1 MSLMIAE
8 RPNRVDSER
17 ALATLWERAAALRE
31 GLKTQDGERY
41 WVSYPGRPNARL
53 GPDYLDAKLITEAGE
68 VVTGDVKLH
77 LNAPDWDGHGHH
89 SDPNYNGVV
98 LHVVLSSKGHAMTL
112 QQSKMQVPVAFLG
125 SHVEALESAT
135 ASVEL
140 VDMDEIEDRLDR
152 AGGERFLSR
161 SRGFQL
167 EMERCAADQVIYRS
181 VMEAFGYASNR
192 KPFRL

>member
-112 QQSKMQVPVAFLG
+112 QQVTP
-125 SHVEALESAT
+125 
-135 ASVEL
+135 
-140 VDMDEIEDRLDR
+140 
-152 AGGERFLSR
+152 
-161 SRGFQL
+161 
-167 EMERCAADQVIYRS
+167 
-181 VMEAFGYASNR
+181 
-192 KPFRL
+192 